1 MSYAKGCRLSK
12 TDVRDY
18 KVRAGAGITLP
29 NRFMLNHP

>member
-18 KVRAGAGITLP
+18 RVRAGAGIVLP
-29 NRFMLNHP
+29 DKFMLKHP